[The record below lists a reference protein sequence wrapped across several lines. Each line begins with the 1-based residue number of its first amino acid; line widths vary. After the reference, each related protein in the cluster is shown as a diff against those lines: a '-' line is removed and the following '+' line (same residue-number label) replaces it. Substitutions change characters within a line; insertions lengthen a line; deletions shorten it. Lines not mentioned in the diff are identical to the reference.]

1 MEIKSTK
8 ESYSN
13 RLKKER
19 KKVALCIIF
28 VENENSD
35 LDSNVS
41 LTTPYITKL
50 YKKTFKEAKN
60 IQRLIKNPA
69 RHLKMEFFVKI
80 FTGRGR

>member
-28 VENENSD
+28 VENENTD

-60 IQRLIKNPA
+60 IQRLIKNPD
-69 RHLKMEFFVKI
+69 RHLRWSF
-80 FTGRGR
+80 